1 MRREINKYI
10 LVLKQPGQ
18 KDQYY
23 HGQGGT
29 EFDKQASMAI
39 EFDTLSDAQ
48 IAMEVI
54 TRDNAE
60 NIKDGAVGIAPIHSR
75 LKSVTVHDIIMT
87 QQGDKQIPRPKQK
100 PSRKHQMAL

>member
-1 MRREINKYI
+1 
-10 LVLKQPGQ
+10 
-18 KDQYY
+18 
-23 HGQGGT
+23 
-29 EFDKQASMAI
+29 MAI

-60 NIKDGAVGIAPIHSR
+60 NIKDGAGRIAPIHSR

-100 PSRKHQMAL
+100 TFPQASNGPVIPRIHHQTRPTDAFAAFNVTPFTHNHRRL